1 MERASHSTAEELC
14 ASKSKIFL
22 CILEPWESLLK
33 GDHNW
38 MLLSQALHL
47 WINFPSSCTS
57 RYVGEFCEYANPCL
71 TAPRCQ
77 NGGTCEVLIKDGQ
90 ASFQCKCPVGFSASL
105 CEISE
110 ETACS
115 SSPCRNNG
123 KCFLKSLKE
132 YECRCPE
139 GFSGKHFIYEV
150 DNSVITLMSCFIV
163 SLCRQ
168 ELWEVEF
175 MRNIAVQERGN
186 MFDTAEWEQIQMF
199 VPARL

>member
-1 MERASHSTAEELC
+1 MNQL
-14 ASKSKIFL
+14 
-22 CILEPWESLLK
+22 
-33 GDHNW
+33 
-38 MLLSQALHL
+38 
-47 WINFPSSCTS
+47 FPSSCTS

-123 KCFLKSLKE
+123 QCFLKTLKE
-132 YECRCPE
+132 YECKCRE
-139 GFSGKHFIYEV
+139 GFSGKSFIHKVY
-150 DNSVITLMSCFIV
+150 NSVITLRSCFV
-163 SLCRQ
+163 LLSCR
-168 ELWEVEF
+168 EKLREVEL
-175 MRNIAVQERGN
+175 MRNIAMQEWWN
-186 MFDTAEWEQIQMF
+186 LFHPSKCQQIQM
-199 VPARL
+199 RLSTWLQGTHLQRRRPGVCEQSVQAWRNMPEHAWFLSVSTKYFNKL